1 MGPMVVRDEGVYER
15 DRRLLEALA
24 SLSRSLREERQDFAD
39 RLRSMER
46 ELSLIVDKL
55 EARESRLCI

>member
-24 SLSRSLREERQDFAD
+24 SLSRSLREERQDFED